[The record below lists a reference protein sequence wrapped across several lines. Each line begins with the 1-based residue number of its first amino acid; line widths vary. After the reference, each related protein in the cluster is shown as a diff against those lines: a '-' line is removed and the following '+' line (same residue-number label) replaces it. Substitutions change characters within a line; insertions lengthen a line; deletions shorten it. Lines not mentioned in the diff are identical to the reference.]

1 MKVLLLQA
9 ETVMGRRY
17 GVLGM
22 VAEDEEARARVAIDA
37 AVGPLAQIVLC
48 KSVQTSLPERRGQP
62 RANFSPAPSPG
73 GKKTS

>member
-1 MKVLLLQA
+1 
-9 ETVMGRRY
+9 
-17 GVLGM
+17 M

-73 GKKTS
+73 GKKKS